1 MNKSVFELERY
12 KYILNYY
19 TYLKILKNSIIID
32 KFLSQRI
39 ISLKINSFK

>member
-1 MNKSVFELERY
+1 MNKSVFELEQY

-32 KFLSQRI
+32 KFLS
-39 ISLKINSFK
+39 KNH